1 MEEQTDFEK
10 RIEELMAQVQKVKEQ
25 VSKVEIVPWRKYQWI
40 SNSNTKVE
48 HPWFVSQSSH

>member
-10 RIEELMAQVQKVKEQ
+10 KIEELMAQVQKVKEQ